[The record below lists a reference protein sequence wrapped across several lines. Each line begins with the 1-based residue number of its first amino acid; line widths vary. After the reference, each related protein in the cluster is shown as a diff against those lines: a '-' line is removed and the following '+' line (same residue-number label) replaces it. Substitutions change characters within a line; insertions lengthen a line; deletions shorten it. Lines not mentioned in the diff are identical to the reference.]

1 MSLIAL
7 HIKTITLLIK
17 VAAAITKRQANML
30 LQIPN
35 MARELLPV
43 RLLIGNKM
51 TVEDIIPMTD
61 LHMEHRTMPEDQL
74 TTSMQEV
81 ETKATTMVTKL
92 ILQQDQTE
100 AILDSTT
107 KEEADSLH
115 PIKLA
120 TPTPMLLKAIHHKDT
135 TEAHTM
141 THKSR

>member
-61 LHMEHRTMPEDQL
+61 LHMEHRSMPEDQL

-92 ILQQDQTE
+92 ILQQD
-100 AILDSTT
+100 
-107 KEEADSLH
+107 
-115 PIKLA
+115 
-120 TPTPMLLKAIHHKDT
+120 
-135 TEAHTM
+135 
-141 THKSR
+141 